1 MAMWF
6 LFKILKRLKTFN
18 GSESGITLIETLI
31 ALAIL
36 GAIVA
41 AIGSGL
47 ATTSKTVFIADE
59 RSTIESLA
67 ISQME
72 YCKNS
77 AYINFSDPGHGDYEL
92 ITTPSGYSVEITAT
106 PIDPDTAQPLP
117 EGQDLGLQKITVT
130 AIHEGESG
138 LTFEAYK
145 VER

>member
-1 MAMWF
+1 MWF
-6 LFKILKRLKTFN
+6 FFKIIKRLKTLN
-18 GSESGITLIETLI
+18 GSEGGVTLIETLI

-47 ATTSKTVFIADE
+47 ATTSKTVFIADR

-72 YCKNS
+72 HSKNS

-92 ITTPSGYSVEITAT
+92 ISTPSGYSVEITAT
-106 PIDPDTAQPLP
+106 IAPRIARAIKVSMRVIPPSLPLKV
-117 EGQDLGLQKITVT
+117 LSLLIILKKNHI
-130 AIHEGESG
+130 AIF
-138 LTFEAYK
+138 LL
-145 VER
+145 